1 MTKEELIQQLT
12 QPNGPEKLYKEEDPQ
27 VLDQV
32 IDLVRSEE
40 EGDPNG
46 YAAALSFM
54 VRASHKK
61 ADREKILSE
70 LDEDFF
76 KRLLVSDQAK
86 VRKNGARLIGQMKL
100 TGLGEDLIR
109 ALQVETV
116 RMVRP
121 SMILALGALDS
132 REAETFLASYKVEEA
147 SDPSQ
152 EKHRLAEEEALEQAR
167 ARYQKLPSHSFAG
180 LIDEMDLKLICSKG
194 LEEALSNE
202 LIQTAALQDMR
213 PPLLIEKKEKGSV
226 TIRLMNAAGALSVL
240 KACRTYQKFLIPLG
254 ADCSIFGLK
263 KDPEKAAQKILSIVR
278 KCYQGPDVYAFRME
292 MSVPVNGFTGEKNG
306 FATRQE
312 QVKKMAS
319 TLQKS
324 SDGHLVNSPS
334 HYELQLKVT
343 TRSSYLELDSYQD
356 VRFAYRKAAISASM
370 QPASAAGLMRLA
382 MPFII
387 EDALVYD
394 PCCGSGTLL
403 IERAMA
409 CGLPRPKKLLGTDI
423 SAKALEA
430 CRANLKGAFEIT
442 SDPIY
447 STALIHKADLT
458 GIRMKKEVDEV
469 YANLPFGIRVGSHEN
484 NLDLYQKLMENLTQW
499 LKEGGIAVLY
509 TMEGR
514 LLEAQ
519 LRRHPRLV
527 LLRKA
532 SVEAGGLMPK
542 VFIIRKQTEN
552 I

>member
-382 MPFII
+382 MPFIK